1 MIVKLIE
8 TISFEAR
15 AHIEQLHTWH
25 NHKLQ
30 LTSNCLTLLIDE
42 LKKVAFQM
50 NAAN

>member
-15 AHIEQLHTWH
+15 AHIEQLHTC

-42 LKKVAFQM
+42 LKKAAFQM